1 LIPPEVFCVCMTCKD
16 YSRLDLHSF
25 HCENGH
31 TQLTGFLFHDGI
43 DYVYNCHS
51 KCEGG
56 AEYSMGKCAGCDEE
70 MEKIY
75 RINTE
80 GRKRPKSFQ
89 ILFTKDEVEAD
100 RVAIAQRKKS
110 PPVAQNLPFC
120 LYCERNNKTTFITEP
135 NRVEELGFRPY
146 GEPAG
151 SQSPDDF
158 APLGL
163 CISVVCLRE
172 AGREHD
178 FGIPL
183 VSQEIFDQSVKI
195 QAPEPCEACGSG
207 IIVINEKETFYVC
220 NNPSCGIQYGEEFDK
235 GMGHGIRGDNSTL
248 LQKCYSDAIADRR
261 HFVEPPYHFTIAE
274 NPFKQRK
281 FIDEASKIEK
291 ENRASKY
298 KNKKDWFECLGP
310 YLSVLYRKE
319 IGEYKEHIILAA
331 YLDKTYHMYHIEP
344 LWLFANRIGIND
356 RVVKRVFDLYEHA
369 EVAFEHLLR
378 QKQDEILVTRHRLG
392 PILSHLKNQI
402 SPWPI
407 SIDDNELLAAGI
419 ECYDKMNQ
427 AGHLHNLLNASLL
440 NEDFTLNGKIKTPIG
455 FVEAL
460 CALGGFFKLN
470 PQFAKDVLRYMFP
483 TTGGNDLWKSVL
495 NENGIHFVNNN
506 LMTLLRAISS

>member
-1 LIPPEVFCVCMTCKD
+1 MKCKD

-75 RINTE
+75 RINKE
-80 GRKRPKSFQ
+80 GRKKPKNFQ

-135 NRVEELGFRPY
+135 NRVEQLGFRPY

-151 SQSPDDF
+151 SQSSEDF

-183 VSQEIFDQSVKI
+183 VSQEVFDQSVKI

-220 NNPSCGIQYGEEFDK
+220 NNPSCGIQYGEELDK
-235 GMGHGIRGDNSTL
+235 GMGHGNRGDYSTL

-274 NPFKQRK
+274 NPFKKRK
-281 FIDEASKIEK
+281 FLMKPAKL
-291 ENRASKY
+291 
-298 KNKKDWFECLGP
+298 KK
-310 YLSVLYRKE
+310 
-319 IGEYKEHIILAA
+319 
-331 YLDKTYHMYHIEP
+331 KTG
-344 LWLFANRIGIND
+344 LQSTRI
-356 RVVKRVFDLYEHA
+356 K
-369 EVAFEHLLR
+369 
-378 QKQDEILVTRHRLG
+378 
-392 PILSHLKNQI
+392 
-402 SPWPI
+402 
-407 SIDDNELLAAGI
+407 
-419 ECYDKMNQ
+419 
-427 AGHLHNLLNASLL
+427 
-440 NEDFTLNGKIKTPIG
+440 KTG
-455 FVEAL
+455 SNV
-460 CALGGFFKLN
+460 
-470 PQFAKDVLRYMFP
+470 
-483 TTGGNDLWKSVL
+483 
-495 NENGIHFVNNN
+495 
-506 LMTLLRAISS
+506 